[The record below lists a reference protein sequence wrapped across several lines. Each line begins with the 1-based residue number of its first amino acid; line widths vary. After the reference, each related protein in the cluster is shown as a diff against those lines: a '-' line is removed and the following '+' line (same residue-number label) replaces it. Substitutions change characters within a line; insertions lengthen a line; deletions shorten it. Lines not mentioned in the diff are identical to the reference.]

1 MAPFK
6 SWRRLIKSVQM
17 MNYSK
22 INSCKKLFLFLFFI
36 PGLLQEKSVDQ

>member
-6 SWRRLIKSVQM
+6 SWRRLIKKNAQM

-22 INSCKKLFLFLFFI
+22 INSCKKLFLFFI